1 MGVYGIILTNKVLT
15 GQGVDFTS
23 RFFGIPDILNMLIVP
38 LNQLFP
44 YFDYAHDFHVPE
56 VPQCSGTTYQKLCKF
71 RTNQIILK
79 SQLGSVLKDI
89 V

>member
-1 MGVYGIILTNKVLT
+1 MGVYNTIVTNKVLT
-15 GQGVDFTS
+15 THGVDFTS
-23 RFFGIPDILNMLIVP
+23 KFFGIPDILHMLIVP

-44 YFDYAHDFHVPE
+44 YFDYAHDFPVPE
-56 VPQCSGTTYQKLCKF
+56 VPQCSGTAYQKLCNF